1 MKIASFVRLPLIII
15 LCISFCEHNCQ
26 NGIMFTRTC
35 DWLMMFPHVIF
46 VNLMSRSC
54 WSLYNHPSSAHLS
67 VWTETCPRG
76 IFGTIYENKNMER
89 IIEQKPGSSAM
100 ITLIPY
106 HISKWGYHPV
116 EYWCI
121 YLYKVNEYQICTL
134 TKKYSENSC
143 QLP

>member
-1 MKIASFVRLPLIII
+1 
-15 LCISFCEHNCQ
+15 
-26 NGIMFTRTC
+26 
-35 DWLMMFPHVIF
+35 
-46 VNLMSRSC
+46 
-54 WSLYNHPSSAHLS
+54 
-67 VWTETCPRG
+67 
-76 IFGTIYENKNMER
+76 MER

-134 TKKYSENSC
+134 TKKNSENMIVNCHKYNKNELTIPCS
-143 QLP
+143 QATFD